1 METLAAFVEP
11 RAGKYA
17 SCTLETCAVSTSVYG
32 YLPNK
37 PLNIIFVALFVLSL
51 VAHLSQGI
59 KSRSWT
65 FVIAFGIGTFAE
77 AAGM

>member
-1 METLAAFVEP
+1 MEALAALLEP

-17 SCTLETCAVSTSVYG
+17 SCRLDTCPVSTSVYG

-37 PLNIIFVALFVLSL
+37 PINIIFVALFTLSFL
-51 VAHLSQGI
+51 AHLFQGL
-59 KSRSWT
+59 KTRSWT